1 MSLRHNRRR
10 RCSNTTIAYCSFN
23 LRYIDKMHIGR
34 LSLRSA
40 AACCHMA
47 TKLLHGAAEEITS
60 GLGLKFSWKF
70 VSRTVAADKQNSRQL
85 CKQNVSVLLPASMR
99 LFHLISARSNILLP
113 GSVLATLLPT
123 GLNTIVWNKKTF
135 KLHRAFISSKL
146 WSSGQYNARATEA
159 GNYFQRPRSF
169 RQGWTREEL
178 KRFTIS
184 LLWKYSL
191 KLRKKSLF
199 TGNAS

>member
-1 MSLRHNRRR
+1 MAQLYRIFRSSSICATCAAAACLLYFCALPCNLPHVIIVIVMHIKYFTSMFHYNSIQFHAAVVVLLMSLRHNRRR
-10 RCSNTTIAYCSFN
+10 PCSNTTIAYCSFN

-60 GLGLKFSWKF
+60 GLGLKFCWKF

-113 GSVLATLLPT
+113 GSVLATLLPA
-123 GLNTIVWNKKTF
+123 GLDKIF
-135 KLHRAFISSKL
+135 
-146 WSSGQYNARATEA
+146 
-159 GNYFQRPRSF
+159 
-169 RQGWTREEL
+169 
-178 KRFTIS
+178 
-184 LLWKYSL
+184 
-191 KLRKKSLF
+191 
-199 TGNAS
+199 